1 MEKTTKEN
9 LKLGIFVVVGMTLLI
24 IATYLIGNRQN
35 MFGETITISAVFKNA
50 NGLQK
55 GNNVRFSGIHVGT
68 VKNLEMAN
76 DTTIAVYMV
85 IDKKIQQHIKKDAV
99 AAIGSDGLVGSMI
112 LNILPG
118 RGTAAPIEEG
128 DELQSYSRIATQDML
143 STLNTTNE
151 NAAIL
156 TSDLLKVTQA
166 LIKGKGTM
174 GRLLNDTIMAN
185 DLMKTIDA
193 LKNASANGNETIQ
206 KLNSMLDKIDLD
218 KSAAGVVLSD
228 SLNGSKMQNVIAN
241 LEQSS
246 NDITQMTNNLN
257 LVIKDAREGKGAVK
271 YLANDT
277 VFVNRLDTTM
287 KNIEEGSIKFN
298 ENMEALKHN
307 FLTRRYFKK
316 LEKKQQKELQKE

>member
-1 MEKTTKEN
+1 MAKTKLEN
-9 LKLGIFVVVGMTLLI
+9 LRLGIFVVMGTAILVV
-24 IATYLIGNRQN
+24 AAYLIGNRQN

-68 VKNLEMAN
+68 VKKLEMTN
-76 DTTIAVYMV
+76 DTTITVYMI

-99 AAIGSDGLVGSMI
+99 AVIGSDGLVGSMI

-118 RGTAAPIEEG
+118 KGTATTIAEG

-174 GRLLNDTIMAN
+174 GLLLNDTIMAD
-185 DLMKTIDA
+185 DLLKTINS
-193 LKNASANGNETIQ
+193 LKNASGNANLSIQ
-206 KLNSMLDKIDLD
+206 KLNAMLDRVDLD
-218 KSAAGVVLSD
+218 KSVAGALLSD
-228 SLNGSKMQNVIAN
+228 SLNGSKMQNVLAN

-257 LVIKDAREGKGAVK
+257 LVIKDAKEGKGAIR

-287 KNIEEGSIKFN
+287 KNIEEGSMKFN

-316 LEKKQQKELQKE
+316 MEKKQQKEMQKE